1 MVKTSGYGEDHWC
14 AKLTFEQVKE
24 MRKLRAED
32 PEKWTWAALGRK
44 YAVND
49 DTARRAIVGTTWKKG
64 NVQKNPYKANG
75 WGRGRINAAGKAK
88 IAELYT
94 MGMKGAIIAKRM
106 GLSDTAVCNHIRALK
121 REQNFAVILPSVTT
135 AAVSL

>member
-24 MRKLRAED
+24 MRKLRAEN
-32 PEKWTWAALGRK
+32 PELWTWAALGRK

-49 DTARRAIVGTTWKKG
+49 DTVRRAIVGTTWKKG
-64 NVQKNPYKANG
+64 TPFHNPYKAQG
-75 WGRGRINAAGKAK
+75 WGRGHITTEGKAK
-88 IAELYT
+88 IAELHA
-94 MGMKGAIIAKRM
+94 MGMKGATIAKRM

-121 REQNFAVILPSVTT
+121 KAQKNFAVTT
-135 AAVSL
+135 MIPGAIVSS